1 LSGRRFNFSPLK
13 IFNTARSETVTPA
26 HDGTPETETL
36 AQDTSLSTQVNTPVS
51 TQVTTTRRWQKWGP
65 HLLVLFLYSLL
76 TLYFLQPLVA
86 KFFTDVP
93 FGGDSWIFYWDLW
106 WVKKALTELGTN
118 PFFTT
123 YVNYPGG
130 ASLNFHTLAFLD
142 GVIAIPLQWLGMS
155 LAGAYNSLVLF
166 GYIFSAYGM
175 FLLAD
180 FLVKNKWAAF
190 VAGLIFGFSPFHFAH
205 LNGQLNFVS
214 IQWMPFYVLFMLKAA
229 SSAKPLKARQTW
241 FNILIAAVFLSLNAL
256 TEWTLAAF
264 LGMLTVVY
272 LLYRLWRERKEWRTA
287 LRGPVL
293 RLVLVLIVFGVLT
306 SPVLLPMLNE
316 ARSNK
321 NIAYNPQET
330 IFYSADLLSFIT
342 PYELHP
348 VLGTFSEKIAQKFSG
363 NPAERT
369 NYLGFMGLILAIVA
383 LVEWW
388 RTRRKKGE
396 AVKTTSPL
404 SPAGPGFWLV
414 SAIFFALLALGP
426 MLTIAGRNYFTVFK
440 VSVPLP
446 YAVFYYL
453 PFFSIMRTPTRFDLV
468 VILALAILAAFGFKA
483 LAGWAGQHLTGK
495 TAARWVLP
503 GLSAVVSLLILFEFA
518 PYVTTAYPNVPP
530 IYNPVRLDT
539 NPNHAVL
546 ELPLRPASH
555 FYIAQ
560 VAYSKPMIG
569 GYLARQVDNPLIEQ
583 NPALKTLALRQ
594 PATTGS
600 ADQLKAASISY
611 VFVNWWMLDDTQKTQ
626 MQAALDK
633 VFGRP
638 PDDTEMEPD
647 GSKLRLSLYI
657 IK

>member
-1 LSGRRFNFSPLK
+1 MSGRRFGFAPLK
-13 IFNTARSETVTPA
+13 IFNTARPTTAAPSEQGQPDARPVEPGQTVT
-26 HDGTPETETL
+26 
-36 AQDTSLSTQVNTPVS
+36 V
-51 TQVTTTRRWQKWGP
+51 TRRWQNFWP
-65 HLLVLFLYSLL
+65 HLLVLTLYSLI
-76 TLYFLQPLVA
+76 TLYFLQPLIA

-118 PFFTT
+118 PFYTT

-155 LAGAYNSLVLF
+155 LQGAYNSLVLF

-175 FLLAD
+175 FLLAGYI
-180 FLVKNKWAAF
+180 VKNKWGAF

-214 IQWMPFYVLFMLKAA
+214 IQWMPFYLLFMLKAA
-229 SSAKPLKARQTW
+229 GSDQPLKARQTW
-241 FNILIAAVFLSLNAL
+241 QNILIAAVFLALNAL

-264 LGMLTVVY
+264 LGLLTVLY
-272 LLYRLWRERKEWRTA
+272 LLYRLWQERRQWRAT

-293 RLVLVLIVFGVLT
+293 RLALTLVVFGIIT
-306 SPVLLPMLNE
+306 SPVLLPMLAE

-321 NIAYNPQET
+321 NISFDPQET
-330 IFYSADLLSFIT
+330 IFYSANLLSFIT

-348 VLGTFSEKIAQKFSG
+348 VLGSFSQKTAEKFSG

-369 NYLGFMGLILAIVA
+369 TYLGFVGLILAVVA
-383 LVEWW
+383 LVDGLLA
-388 RTRRKKGE
+388 TRKRRDRP
-396 AVKTTSPL
+396 APPIN
-404 SPAGPGFWLV
+404 PAGPGFWFL
-414 SAIFFALLALGP
+414 SAVFFVILALGP
-426 MLTIAGRNYFTVFK
+426 MLTIGDRSLFTVFK
-440 VSVPLP
+440 LTVPLP
-446 YAVFYYL
+446 YAAFYSL
-453 PFFSIMRTPTRFDLV
+453 PFFSIMRTPARFDLLA
-468 VILALAILAAFGFKA
+468 ILALAILAAFGIRA
-483 LAGWAGQHLTGK
+483 LASWGERWIKRKPASQWA
-495 TAARWVLP
+495 VP
-503 GLSAVVSLLILFEFA
+503 GLTLVVSLLILFEFA

-530 IYNPVRLDT
+530 IYNPVRQDT

-569 GYLARQVDNPLIEQ
+569 GYLARQVDNPLVDQ

-594 PATTGS
+594 PPATGS
-600 ADQLKAASISY
+600 ADQLKAANVTY
-611 VFVNWWMLDDTQKTQ
+611 VFVNWWMLDDNQKTQ

-638 PDDTEMEPD
+638 PDDYQMEPD
-647 GSKLRLSLYI
+647 GSKIRISLYV

>member
-1 LSGRRFNFSPLK
+1 LSGRRFGFAPLK
-13 IFNTARSETVTPA
+13 IFNTTR
-26 HDGTPETETL
+26 PETAAPSPTG
-36 AQDTSLSTQVNTPVS
+36 QPVTSAVEDGQAVPV
-51 TQVTTTRRWQKWGP
+51 TRRSRFWP
-65 HLLVLFLYSLL
+65 HLLVLVLYSLI
-76 TLYFLQPLVA
+76 TLYFLQPLIA
-86 KFFTDVP
+86 KFFTEVP

-118 PFFTT
+118 PFYTT

-166 GYIFSAYGM
+166 GYIFSAYGT

-180 FLVKNKWAAF
+180 YIVKNKWGAF

-214 IQWMPFYVLFMLKAA
+214 IQWMPFYLLFMLKAA
-229 SSAKPLKARQTW
+229 ESDRPLKARQTW
-241 FNILIAAVFLSLNAL
+241 QNILLAAVFLALNAL

-264 LGMLTVVY
+264 LGMLTVLY
-272 LLYRLWRERKEWRTA
+272 LLYRLWRERQEWRAT

-293 RLVLVLIVFGVLT
+293 RLALALVVFGVIT
-306 SPVLLPMLNE
+306 SPVLMPMLAE

-321 NIAYNPQET
+321 NISYDPQET

-348 VLGTFSEKIAQKFSG
+348 VLGSFSQKIAEKFSG

-369 NYLGFMGLILAIVA
+369 TYLGFVGLILAVVA
-383 LVEWW
+383 LVDWW
-388 RTRRKKGE
+388 RSNRKNNRLSRREKE
-396 AVKTTSPL
+396 Q
-404 SPAGPGFWLV
+404 PALPTNLAGRGFWFLC
-414 SAIFFALLALGP
+414 ALFFGALALGP
-426 MLTIAGRNYFTVFK
+426 MLTIGGRSLFTVFK
-440 VSVPLP
+440 LTVPLP
-446 YAVFYYL
+446 YAVLYSL
-453 PFFSIMRTPTRFDLV
+453 PFFSIMRTPARFGLV

-483 LAGWAGQHLTGK
+483 LAEWMGRKVEGNPASRWAMQ
-495 TAARWVLP
+495 
-503 GLSAVVSLLILFEFA
+503 GLCGLVSLLILFEFA

-530 IYNPVRLDT
+530 IYNPVRQDT

-560 VAYSKPMIG
+560 VAYAKPMIG
-569 GYLARQVDNPLIEQ
+569 GYLARQVDNPLIDR

-594 PATTGS
+594 SPTTGS
-600 ADQLKAASISY
+600 ADQLKQANVTY
-611 VFVNWWMLDDTQKTQ
+611 VFVNWWMLDESQKSQ

-633 VFGRP
+633 VFGRA
-638 PDDTEMEPD
+638 PDATEMEPD
-647 GSKLRLSLYI
+647 GSKIRLSLYI

>member
-13 IFNTARSETVTPA
+13 IFNTARSETVTPDRD
-26 HDGTPETETL
+26 HDGTPETEAL
-36 AQDTSLSTQVNTPVS
+36 APDTPVNTPV
-51 TQVTTTRRWQKWGP
+51 TATRRWQKWGP
-65 HLLVLFLYSLL
+65 HLLVLVLYSLI
-76 TLYFLQPLVA
+76 TLYFLQPLIA
-86 KFFTDVP
+86 RFFTDVP

-118 PFFTT
+118 PFYTT

-130 ASLNFHTLAFLD
+130 ASLNSHTLAFLD

-180 FLVKNKWAAF
+180 YLVKNKWAAF

-229 SSAKPLKARQTW
+229 SSAKPLKTRQTW
-241 FNILIAAVFLSLNAL
+241 LNILIAAVFLALNAL

-264 LGMLTVVY
+264 LGLLTVLY
-272 LLYRLWRERKEWRTA
+272 LLYRLWRERKEWRAA

-293 RLVLVLIVFGVLT
+293 RLVLVLLVFGVLT

-348 VLGTFSEKIAQKFSG
+348 VLGSFSEKIAEKFSG

-369 NYLGFMGLILAIVA
+369 NYLGFVGLILAIVA

-388 RTRRKKGE
+388 RTWWRTRRKKAK
-396 AVKTTSPL
+396 AVTDPAPL
-404 SPAGPGFWLV
+404 SPAGPGFWSV
-414 SAIFFALLALGP
+414 SAVFFALLALGP
-426 MLTIAGRNYFTVFK
+426 KLTIGGRDYFTVFRLD
-440 VSVPLP
+440 VLLP
-446 YAVFYYL
+446 YALFYYL
-453 PFFSIMRTPTRFDLV
+453 PFFSIMRTPTRFDLLA
-468 VILALAILAAFGFKA
+468 ILALAILAAFGFKA
-483 LAGWAGQHLTGK
+483 LAGWVGWRRTGK
-495 TAARWVLP
+495 PAARWVLP

-530 IYNPVRLDT
+530 IYNPVRQDT

-546 ELPLRPASH
+546 ELPLRPAAH

-583 NPALKTLALRQ
+583 NPALKTLALLQ

-600 ADQLKAASISY
+600 VGQLKEAGISY
-611 VFVNWWMLDDTQKTQ
+611 VFVNWWMLDDTQTTQ
-626 MQAALDK
+626 MQAALGE

-638 PDDTEMEPD
+638 PDDTQMEPD

>member
-13 IFNTARSETVTPA
+13 IFNTTRSETAAPSRSDTS
-26 HDGTPETETL
+26 ETEPL
-36 AQDTSLSTQVNTPVS
+36 APDTPVNTPVPP
-51 TQVTTTRRWQKWGP
+51 TRRWQKWWP
-65 HLLVLFLYSLL
+65 HLLALALYSLI
-76 TLYFLQPLVA
+76 TLYFLQPLIA

-118 PFFTT
+118 PFYTT

-180 FLVKNKWAAF
+180 YLVKNKWAAF

-205 LNGQLNFVS
+205 LDGQLNFVS

-229 SSAKPLKARQTW
+229 SSPNPLKTRQTW
-241 FNILIAAVFLSLNAL
+241 LNILIAAVFLALNAL

-264 LGMLTVVY
+264 LGLLTVLY
-272 LLYRLWRERKEWRTA
+272 LLYRLWRERQEWRAA

-293 RLVLVLIVFGVLT
+293 RLVMVLVVFGILT

-348 VLGTFSEKIAQKFSG
+348 VLGSFSETIAQKFSG

-369 NYLGFMGLILAIVA
+369 NYLGFVGLILAIVA
-383 LVEWW
+383 LVDWW
-388 RTRRKKGE
+388 LTRRKK
-396 AVKTTSPL
+396 AKAATSDTPLL

-414 SAIFFALLALGP
+414 CAVFFALLALGP
-426 MLTIAGRNYFTVFK
+426 KLTIGGRDFFTVFK
-440 VSVPLP
+440 LGVLLP

-453 PFFSIMRTPTRFDLV
+453 PFFSIMRTPTRFDLL

-483 LAGWAGQHLTGK
+483 LAGWVGRLAGKSG
-495 TAARWVLP
+495 ARWALP

-530 IYNPVRLDT
+530 IYNPVRQDT

-546 ELPLRPASH
+546 ELPLRPAAH

-583 NPALKTLALRQ
+583 NPALKTLALLQ

-600 ADQLKAASISY
+600 ADQLKEAGISY

-626 MQAALDK
+626 MQAALAK

-638 PDDTEMEPD
+638 PDNSEMEPD
-647 GSKLRLSLYI
+647 GSKIRLSLYI